1 MGRKWLMEEAEMEIK
16 QFRVQFSALLSICT
30 CHIKMLQEMCE
41 RTDRFKKKK
50 IGELTNKKTKT
61 QQQQK
66 NFLEETC
73 PGKAGPLWCT
83 MTVHLRVPSGEAS
96 KPGLLFLFIVCTRSM
111 WEFQSQG
118 SNLYHNS
125 DLNHRSDTRSLTQ

>member
-50 IGELTNKKTKT
+50 L
-61 QQQQK
+61 
-66 NFLEETC
+66 
-73 PGKAGPLWCT
+73 
-83 MTVHLRVPSGEAS
+83 
-96 KPGLLFLFIVCTRSM
+96 
-111 WEFQSQG
+111 G
-118 SNLYHNS
+118 S
-125 DLNHRSDTRSLTQ
+125 